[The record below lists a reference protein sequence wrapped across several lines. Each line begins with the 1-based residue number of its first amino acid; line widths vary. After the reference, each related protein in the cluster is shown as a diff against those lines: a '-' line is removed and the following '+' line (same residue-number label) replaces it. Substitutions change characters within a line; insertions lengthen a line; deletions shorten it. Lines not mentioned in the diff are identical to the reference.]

1 MQQSLK
7 KVKRKYL
14 KKTTL
19 KNNNKMKKI
28 IITLVFL
35 VPALIFSQSAFDKF
49 DGNENVAAVVVNKK
63 MFEMMSRVKIEDKE
77 SQQYMNLLK
86 KLENLKVF
94 TTSNVKTAA
103 EMKST
108 VNQYLKNNTLEELMR
123 ITEGAKNVK
132 IYVRS
137 GTNDSIVKEL
147 LMFIEGAGQKDFESV
162 IVSIIGTFNLDEIS
176 ELTER
181 MNIPGGKELE
191 KAAKK

>member
-1 MQQSLK
+1 
-7 KVKRKYL
+7 
-14 KKTTL
+14 
-19 KNNNKMKKI
+19 MKKI

-35 VPALIFSQSAFDKF
+35 VPALMFSQSAFDKF
-49 DGNENVAAVVVNKK
+49 DGNENVAAVIVNKK
-63 MFEMMSRVKIEDKE
+63 MFEMMSRVKVEDKE

-94 TTSNVKTAA
+94 TTTNTKTAA
-103 EMKST
+103 EMKAT
-108 VNQYLKNNTLEELMR
+108 VALYLKNNTLEELMR

-132 IYVRS
+132 IYIRS
-137 GTNDSIVKEL
+137 GANDSIVKEL

-162 IVSIIGTFNLDEIS
+162 IVSITGTFNLDEIS